1 MTDKFTIDP
10 MTRGYVQIYTGGG
23 KGKTTAALGLAMRA
37 AGAGL
42 RVFMGEFIKE
52 MEYGEIG
59 ILRDRFPE
67 VDVELF
73 GIEAGCIIDREV
85 SAEDIEAAKAGLAR
99 VREVLM
105 SGDYDVVILDE
116 LTIPVSMGL
125 LDEDEVVA
133 LMDGKPE
140 GTELVITG
148 RGATEKMI
156 GHADLVTEMKEIK
169 HYYRQGVLS
178 RRGIEC

>member
-1 MTDKFTIDP
+1 MTK
-10 MTRGYVQIYTGGG
+10 GYVQIYTGGG

-42 RVFMGEFIKE
+42 RVFIGEFIKE
-52 MEYGEIG
+52 MEYGEID
-59 ILRDRFPE
+59 IIRERFPE
-67 VDVELF
+67 IDAELF

-99 VREVLM
+99 AKEILM
-105 SGDYDVVILDE
+105 SGTYDVVILDE
-116 LTIPVSMGL
+116 LTIPISMGL
-125 LDEDEVVA
+125 LEEEDVIA

-148 RGATEKMI
+148 RGATEKMV

-178 RRGIEC
+178 RKGIEC